1 MESKQN
7 LKLTVIS
14 KVLSAAIII
23 GTMMTSNHAS
33 AQGKWV
39 APSSAN
45 ELKNPVAGDAAAL
58 KEGKALYQSYCSPCH
73 GEKGKGDGV
82 AGGALSP
89 KPANHSSALVQNQ
102 TDGAIF
108 WKLTEGRG
116 AMASY
121 KAALTEKQRWS
132 LVCFIRTLKK

>member
-1 MESKQN
+1 MVSKN
-7 LKLTVIS
+7 
-14 KVLSAAIII
+14 
-23 GTMMTSNHAS
+23 AS

-89 KPANHSSALVQNQ
+89 KPANHSSAVVQSQ
-102 TDGAIF
+102 SDGAIF